1 MYFNLFSVCWELTVI
16 LLAHLGKLSIFH
28 VAYCFLSV
36 CMNLFFLVAKENKFL
51 KEENIF
57 IKQKMENLTDTF

>member
-1 MYFNLFSVCWELTVI
+1 MI

-36 CMNLFFLVAKENKFL
+36 CMNLFFLVTKENKFL